1 MPPPR
6 KPDKFELT
14 VWTDVP
20 ADDPCNI
27 YDYSHPNK
35 IVWRYVTNNYDEVLV
50 GFDKWPENEQGP
62 REPVFRYSVRLHE
75 DEWFCQNGVNN
86 VYWLSVVAIYNEPAL
101 INYPWGWTNHQ
112 HVFNDDAVAGHFV
125 PDEDPQ
131 WNWKELYD
139 QTGESEDMS
148 FTLFTDPDVCCQCAD
163 FVSDGLVDFND
174 LVIFVSNWLWTGS
187 PGGYN
192 TADLNC
198 DGEVQLL
205 DFAILSSQW
214 LASCP

>member
-1 MPPPR
+1 MI
-6 KPDKFELT
+6 D
-14 VWTDVP
+14 DVR
-20 ADDPCNI
+20 I
-27 YDYSHPNK
+27 YT
-35 IVWRYVTNNYDEVLV
+35 RVLN
-50 GFDKWPENEQGP
+50 PEEIEKLLWVD
-62 REPVFRYSVRLHE
+62 R
-75 DEWFCQNGVNN
+75 
-86 VYWLSVVAIYNEPAL
+86 
-101 INYPWGWTNHQ
+101 
-112 HVFNDDAVAGHFV
+112 NDDAVAGYFD

-131 WNWKELYD
+131 WVWEELFD

-163 FVSDGLVDFND
+163 FVSDGMVDFND
-174 LVIFVSNWLWTGS
+174 LIIFVSNWLWTGS

-205 DFAILSSQW
+205 DFAIFSSQW